1 MSYRGKSIEN
11 PWAGARCAV
20 LSYPTRLTDVPRLS
34 RRGRGRRTR
43 RGIAVVLVLG
53 LLAITLAISYATL
66 RGQGTTSQLAVNNS
80 RALDARVAAQ
90 SGLAAALRKIS
101 ENAWAGVDVPL
112 SANVTNHS
120 WYQVTFT
127 TGDAKL
133 NSGDPLYAEYPFRL
147 TIESVG
153 YAADPTNAA
162 VRSEH
167 KSRCVV
173 QLVRKKLTAPP
184 PNWNT
189 LTSNT
194 VYQFQTKDVYVQ
206 FPVRIEGM
214 ATLMGRLS
222 SFCSEYPVHTGARD
236 RYLSDLNLRRTATL
250 PDYRPFP
257 ETVAVRGFATTY
269 QDPATMSLLTAR
281 LGVAVVEP
289 ALSPGEP
296 VAYPGSVLKYRLYP
310 GGKEYT
316 PPVLQNMYG
325 NPIQS
330 VTIGPDP
337 VTNPLGVFRSNGSL
351 SVQNNVRITGTI
363 VTEGSSA
370 GILIFGTNV
379 AIQAPTLPSLYG
391 SSQSYQLPAALVL
404 DDIEVNSGS
413 GAQIEG
419 AVVVWDKFELRNGS
433 TATNFG
439 LTGNLMVNELS
450 LKGRTAWTQNSVTW
464 GNDLTMFSLQL
475 ANPSPILFFPDYM
488 QAQKGFAVKP
498 TLTFS
503 PNSSGVKPHW
513 HDWSQAVYQPDP
525 ADPGL
530 SWEVVR
536 WEERP

>member
-1 MSYRGKSIEN
+1 M
-11 PWAGARCAV
+11 
-20 LSYPTRLTDVPRLS
+20 
-34 RRGRGRRTR
+34 R

-66 RGQGTTSQLAVNNS
+66 RGQGTTSQLAANNS
-80 RALDARVAAQ
+80 RALDASVAAQ

-101 ENAWAGVDVPL
+101 ENTWAGVDVPL

-133 NSGDPLYAEYPFRL
+133 AGGDPLYAEYPFRL
-147 TIESVG
+147 TIDAVG
-153 YAADPTNAA
+153 YAADPTNPA

-173 QLVRKKLTAPP
+173 QLVRRKLTAEPA
-184 PNWNT
+184 NWNT
-189 LTSNT
+189 LIANT
-194 VYQFQTKDVYVQ
+194 VYQFQTKDVYLQ
-206 FPVRIEGM
+206 LPVRIDGM

-222 SFCSEYPVHTGARD
+222 NFCTEYPVHPGARD
-236 RYLSDLNLRRTATL
+236 QYLSDLNLRRTAGL

-257 ETVAVRGFATTY
+257 GTMAMRGFATTY
-269 QDPATMSLLTAR
+269 QDPATVLLLTSKLGMSL
-281 LGVAVVEP
+281 VESP
-289 ALSPGEP
+289 LNPGEP
-296 VAYPGSVLKYRLYP
+296 VPFPGSVPKYRLYP

-316 PPVLQNMYG
+316 APVLQNMYG
-325 NPIQS
+325 NPIQN

-351 SVQNNVRITGTI
+351 SIQNNVRITGSI
-363 VTEGSSA
+363 ITEGTSS
-370 GILIFGTNV
+370 GILFFGTNV
-379 AIQAPTLPSLYG
+379 AIKAHPLPPLYG
-391 SSQSYQLPAALVL
+391 SSQAYQLPAALVG

-413 GAQIEG
+413 GVQIDG
-419 AVVVWDKFELRNGS
+419 AVIVWDKFELKNGS
-433 TATNFG
+433 AATSFG
-439 LTGNLMVNELS
+439 LTGNLMVNELL

-464 GNDLTMFSLQL
+464 GNDLTMFTLQL
-475 ANPSPILFFPDYM
+475 ASANPILYFPDYM
-488 QAQKGFAVKP
+488 QSQKGFAVKP

-503 PNSSGVKPHW
+503 ADSSSVKPHW

-530 SWEVVR
+530 KWEIVR